1 MRIISGTL
9 KGKRFYPPKNIPAR
23 PTTDFAKEALF
34 NILNNYFDFSE
45 VKFLDL
51 FAGTG
56 SLDMEMFSRGC
67 TDITSVDM
75 SKISLAFIKKMSEE
89 VKIQNHKI
97 IFGDAIQFA
106 KNCTQQYDLIFAGP
120 PYALEV
126 INEIPDIIF
135 EKKLLKDDGM
145 FILETSPKHN
155 FTEHP
160 KLLEVRNY
168 GQTHFW
174 FFGEETEEED
184 IAEENITSKPTK

>member
-9 KGKRFYPPKNIPAR
+9 KGKRFYPPRNIPAR

-34 NILNNYFDFSE
+34 NILNNHFDFSE

-75 SKISLAFIKKMSEE
+75 SKISLGFIKKMSEE
-89 VKIQNHKI
+89 VKIPNHKI
-97 IFGDAIQFA
+97 IFGDAIAFA
-106 KNCTQQYDLIFAGP
+106 RNCKQQYDLIFAGP
-120 PYALEV
+120 PYALDG
-126 INEIPDIIF
+126 IDEIPDIIF
-135 EKKLLKDDGM
+135 DKKLLIEGGM
-145 FILETSPKHN
+145 FILETSPKHD

-174 FFGEETEEED
+174 FFGDETENGDE
-184 IAEENITSKPTK
+184 

>member
-1 MRIISGTL
+1 MRIISGSL
-9 KGKRFYPPKNIPAR
+9 RGKRFYPPKNIPAR

-34 NILNNYFDFSE
+34 NILNNNFDFPE

-75 SKISLAFIKKMSEE
+75 SKISLGFIKKMSEE
-89 VKIQNHKI
+89 VKIPNHKI
-97 IFGDAIQFA
+97 ILGDAIKYA
-106 KNCTQQYDLIFAGP
+106 ENCTQQYDLIFAGP
-120 PYALEV
+120 PYALDV
-126 INEIPDIIF
+126 IDTIPDLIF
-135 EKKLLKDDGM
+135 EKKLLKEDGW
-145 FILETSPKHN
+145 FILETSPRHD

-174 FFGEETEEED
+174 FFGEDDNITEEHGD
-184 IAEENITSKPTK
+184 STEE

>member
-56 SLDMEMFSRGC
+56 SLDMEIFSRGC

-75 SKISLAFIKKMSEE
+75 SKISLGFIKKMSEE
-89 VKIQNHKI
+89 VKIPNHKI
-97 IFGDAIQFA
+97 IFGDAVQFA

-126 INEIPDIIF
+126 IDEIPDIIF
-135 EKKLLKDDGM
+135 EKKLLKPDSLFVMETNQEHDFHAHPH
-145 FILETSPKHN
+145 FIQLK
-155 FTEHP
+155 
-160 KLLEVRNY
+160 KY
-168 GQTHFW
+168 GTTYFW
-174 FFGEETEEED
+174 FF
-184 IAEENITSKPTK
+184 KL